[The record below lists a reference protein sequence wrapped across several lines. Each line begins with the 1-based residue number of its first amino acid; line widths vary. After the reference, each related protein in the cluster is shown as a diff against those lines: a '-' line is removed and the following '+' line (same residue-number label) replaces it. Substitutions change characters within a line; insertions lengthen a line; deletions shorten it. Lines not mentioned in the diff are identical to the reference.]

1 MRHLFQI
8 GLFLSL
14 FLSAPAHAYLVI
26 GESAEILPIST
37 YRIGAAPQFYLSDG
51 GGLNVLGYVDAAL
64 TDSTSM
70 RVQAGGG
77 EIDFFAGASFKWVPI
92 PDFENQPAIGVK
104 IGANFGREAD
114 ENLTSF
120 QLSPLVSKKVETDYG
135 LLIPYASL
143 SLSRTS
149 VRGET
154 DTGFQVVGGTEWI
167 HPDTHFQFGAELG
180 LEAKDSY
187 SYLMGWISIPL
198 DEVKKLKTR

>member
-1 MRHLFQI
+1 
-8 GLFLSL
+8 
-14 FLSAPAHAYLVI
+14 V

-37 YRIGAAPQFYLSDG
+37 YRLGAAPQFYLSDG
-51 GGLNVLGYVDAAL
+51 GGLNVIGYVDAAL

-77 EIDFFAGASFKWVPI
+77 EIDFFTGASFKWVPI
-92 PDFENQPAIGVK
+92 PDYENQPAIGLKV
-104 IGANFGREAD
+104 GANFGREGD
-114 ENLTSF
+114 KTLTSV

-135 LLIPYASL
+135 LLIPYTSL

-154 DTGFQVVGGTEWI
+154 STGFQVVGGTEWL